1 MIKLKKDKNDRN
13 NQIIYYLEGD
23 TYPVKGQLGSRGL
36 GFKWYG
42 GRKIWWMYEK
52 QLTPEKVQALQTL
65 GADTSEYG
73 TTSQVSPQQQT
84 SIPEQTP
91 APEQVQPE
99 AAQEVTNK
107 TDTDSGKSYKEVNRE
122 GTGGYGYDSIPSGKY
137 YGYNIKTDIY
147 ATEFPVDID
156 GQDVPLKLAID
167 RWYKKGR
174 RKVPRYIINL
184 SYGDNQI
191 WSKAMDASRNWGE
204 YNEDELVLTLPEK
217 IKNLVAQK
225 KQIYGRVKDQLAL
238 GTRDPEFTRI
248 LEEWNKTKWDDKKYI
263 YKHIPEKTIQITE
276 PPYEGEYRIILN
288 EIGYSIYLETDVDH
302 PLAPRAGTLG
312 NFGIPPTVQNLEQFN
327 QLVDKTITS
336 NHDSIVENYIKYL
349 KSFAFTQ
356 EEEETSRASMDE
368 VVNMIG
374 KNYDTSHFIDKLN
387 ELGYIRPSKKV
398 KKEERQPGFL
408 PKDKI
413 KWVVES
419 KKIVNDAYRYTQ
431 DPNQFYSTIAYYLH
445 RKVKNISSWTDMM
458 LVSAI
463 DHWHKLS
470 KRFGHEISYEDV
482 DKYFGEISSKIYREI
497 FYKEPPQ
504 SRADQYSNFY
514 SQFGREQTQTI
525 PRSSGVVENFVNLA
539 VSLGANAE
547 ETRSNPKKV
556 YRQLVLKYHPD
567 VNKNEEA
574 QQIIR
579 NLNTAYEDL
588 PQEIRASHWYN
599 KIKYSS

>member
-13 NQIIYYLEGD
+13 NQVIYYLEGN
-23 TYPVKGQLGSRGL
+23 TYPIKGQLGSKGL

-42 GRKIWWMYEK
+42 GRKMWWMYENK
-52 QLTPEKVQALQTL
+52 LTPEKVQALQTL

-73 TTSQVSPQQQT
+73 APVTPSPQQT
-84 SIPEQTP
+84 
-91 APEQVQPE
+91 AQPE
-99 AAQEVTNK
+99 APQAEPTQEVTNK
-107 TDTDSGKSYKEVNRE
+107 TDSDSGKSFRELGKEHL
-122 GTGGYGYDSIPSGKY
+122 GQYSYDHIPGSGY

-147 ATEFPVDID
+147 ATELSVDID
-156 GQDVPLKLAID
+156 GQDIPLKLMVD

-174 RKVPRYIINL
+174 RKVPRYLINL
-184 SYGDNQI
+184 YYGDTQI
-191 WSKAMDASRNWGE
+191 WSKAMDASGAWGE

-225 KQIYGRVKDQLAL
+225 KQIYGRIKNELAL
-238 GTRDPEFTRI
+238 GTRDPEFTKI
-248 LEEWNKTKWDDKKYI
+248 LEGWSDAKWDDKKYI
-263 YKHIPEKTIQITE
+263 YQFIPQKTIQINE
-276 PPYEGEYRIILN
+276 HPYTGEYKILLN
-288 EIGYSIYLETDVDH
+288 EVGNSIYMETDVDH
-302 PLAPRAGTLG
+302 PLAPRNGTLG
-312 NFGIPPTVQNLEQFN
+312 SFGIAATVQNLEQFN
-327 QLVDKTITS
+327 QLVDETITS

-356 EEEETSRASMDE
+356 EEEEQSRGAMDE

-374 KNYDTSHFIDKLN
+374 KNYDTAHFVDKLS

-445 RKVKNISSWTDMM
+445 RKVRNISSYTDMM
-458 LVSAI
+458 LVTAI

-470 KRFGHEISYEDV
+470 ERFGHEISYEDV
-482 DKYFGEISSKIYREI
+482 DKYFGEVSSKIYREM
-497 FYKEPPQ
+497 FHKEPPQ
-504 SRADQYSNFY
+504 SRADQASDFY
-514 SQFGREQTQTI
+514 NQFGRGQSQTNI
-525 PRSSGVVENFVNLA
+525 GGPGAVESFVGLA
-539 VSLGANAE
+539 VGLGANEE
-547 ETRSNPKKV
+547 ETRSNPKRV

-567 VNKNEEA
+567 VNSSEEA

-579 NLNTAYEDL
+579 NLNAAYESL

-599 KIKYSS
+599 KIKYSC